1 MVILKNKNTDHKLNV
16 EDYDY
21 PFYREYWDSNWL
33 SINIEIKDFQDNL
46 FLIINKDNC
55 LLTIELVKL
64 KEWLSYLK
72 NIHIKMIV
80 RSSIMTYI
88 IIHYQI

>member
-16 EDYDY
+16 EDYGY
-21 PFYREYWDSNWL
+21 PFSREYWDSNWL

-64 KEWLSYLK
+64 KE
-72 NIHIKMIV
+72 
-80 RSSIMTYI
+80 
-88 IIHYQI
+88 